1 MTDSFYLYGAKV
13 ILIKIALAFFEY
25 MVSNGFYLKKGLP
38 KEETNREHYTV
49 KEYKNITNF
58 EKTKET

>member
-1 MTDSFYLYGAKV
+1 
-13 ILIKIALAFFEY
+13 
-25 MVSNGFYLKKGLP
+25 MVSNGFDFKRGLP

-58 EKTKET
+58 EKQKKP